1 MAEACILNSEHAAG
15 DFIGLGKEESGP
27 RAAIARAASQPDAL
41 QILQRRAE
49 ELKQSSR
56 KDKKSLASGLRAW
69 HAFEVSV
76 LGYSLC
82 LQSESK
88 ESEESEEGEARSEA
102 ASLAAFV
109 CFLSQFHNRLHLL
122 TAEFIFAQ
130 TDGSVLIWPADFQ
143 LQLGPCA
150 VFLATGGTLSLLSS
164 FVLLHSHAARRTR
177 KEDTVQRARRPP
189 LHRSKTSTRAAGELL
204 FEASVLKMKSHDRR
218 IVAAVLVAMTLLAL
232 LLGLMAFL
240 LGRGGVEDG
249 VSKAFRG
256 PQDGVRRT
264 ALVAQAISHAVGGS
278 TRMLGR
284 GIGVVV
290 TSFAGAVFQKA
301 AAGAHV
307 LVAVVNPCHRMLQ
320 HAVFQAF
327 SGRAALQLS
336 RVNAAN
342 AAAQSPAAA
351 AKVVPESR
359 VTQEAHGS
367 FMERLR
373 GGKVLRISDD
383 VHLPAELP
391 ALLLPEL

>member
-1 MAEACILNSEHAAG
+1 ESSAWMALTLRRNRKRNTTWSWQSTLPFAADAVEKRG
-15 DFIGLGKEESGP
+15 NVAATLQFAGLLTQVCAWMSIRGNPGSPPKAIFHF
-27 RAAIARAASQPDAL
+27 AALLELGAA
-41 QILQRRAE
+41 
-49 ELKQSSR
+49 
-56 KDKKSLASGLRAW
+56 
-69 HAFEVSV
+69 
-76 LGYSLC
+76 
-82 LQSESK
+82 
-88 ESEESEEGEARSEA
+88 A

-109 CFLSQFHNRLHLL
+109 CFLSHFHNRLHLL

-164 FVLLHSHAARRTR
+164 FLLLNSHAAKRTR
-177 KEDTVQRARRPP
+177 KEDTVQRVRRPP

-264 ALVAQAISHAVGGS
+264 ALVAQAISHAVGAS

-284 GIGVVV
+284 GIGVV

-301 AAGAHV
+301 AAGTHV
-307 LVAVVNPCHRMLQ
+307 LVAVVTPWHRMLQ

-327 SGRAALQLS
+327 SGIGQAAKWLAD
-336 RVNAAN
+336 AAD
-342 AAAQSPAAA
+342 AAAQSPSAT
-351 AKVVPESR
+351 AKAVPELR
-359 VTQEAHGS
+359 VTQEAHGN

-373 GGKVLRISDD
+373 GGKKK
-383 VHLPAELP
+383 
-391 ALLLPEL
+391 